1 MDCCSGK
8 KHEKTGHTEQET
20 DNKEGLGNN
29 NLLILAGAAIAI
41 IILVVAF
48 VPK

>member
-8 KHEKTGHTEQET
+8 KHEKTGHTEQEM
-20 DNKEGLGNN
+20 DGNEQGNN

-41 IILVVAF
+41 IILAVALL
-48 VPK
+48 PK